1 MAETAVMNNMV
12 NKQKSDVTQERM
24 STQIIL
30 VPQPTSDP
38 LDPLVQPLQ
47 PSSLAVEM
55 YWSQIL
61 GQNWPQRKKYTTL
74 AILCLAAFA
83 GTASSLVNQLAFE
96 VQGRLYHK
104 TLAEMSYSVSLFL
117 LVWSMWQWPSQMTDR
132 FCVDLCCGSWSHFW
146 PALLCTSHEN
156 HW

>member
-55 YWSQIL
+55 Y
-61 GQNWPQRKKYTTL
+61 
-74 AILCLAAFA
+74 
-83 GTASSLVNQLAFE
+83 
-96 VQGRLYHK
+96 
-104 TLAEMSYSVSLFL
+104 
-117 LVWSMWQWPSQMTDR
+117 
-132 FCVDLCCGSWSHFW
+132 
-146 PALLCTSHEN
+146 
-156 HW
+156 